1 MPKSIKQI
9 SALRVKQISKAGT
22 HAAGGVP
29 GLLLQVK
36 PSGAKSWVLRVMVGD
51 RRRCI
56 GLGGYPAVTLSQ
68 AIERARAARDQIHQ
82 GIDPIQAKKAR
93 QRALRASGMTFREAA
108 EACFE
113 KKRSEFRNEKH
124 AGDWLSSVANYAYP
138 VIGDMSV
145 EEIAL
150 EHVLSILRPIWE
162 EKTETA
168 TRLRQ
173 RIENIIDWAIISG
186 HRSTDNCARW
196 KGYLE
201 ALLPK
206 PTKIKRVRHMPAL
219 PYSEINGFIEKLRV
233 RPGISARCL
242 EFVILT
248 ACRSGEARGAKW
260 SEIDGNVWTIPA
272 ERTKTKKEHVIPLSK
287 QAMKLLKS
295 TPRFPECDFI
305 FPNSKNKPLSDMA
318 LLEVCRGMK
327 VDAVPHGFRSTFR
340 DWSAEQTNYAREVC
354 EQSLG
359 HAIESK
365 VEAAYRRGDLLDKR
379 RRLMQSWSDYCDKQ
393 RAEGSGGQI
402 VAIGAKK

>member
-1 MPKSIKQI
+1 MPKSVKQI

-68 AIERARAARDQIHQ
+68 AIEAAREARELIRQ
-82 GIDPIQAKKAR
+82 GIDPMQEKKR
-93 QRALRASGMTFREAA
+93 RRMALRASGMTFKEAA
-108 EACFE
+108 QACYE
-113 KKRSEFRNEKH
+113 KKRPEFRNEKH
-124 AGDWLSSVANYAYP
+124 AGDWLSSVARFAYP
-138 VIGDMSV
+138 VIGDMPV
-145 EEIAL
+145 DAVTL

-168 TRLRQ
+168 QRLRG
-173 RIENIIDWAIISG
+173 RIENILDWAIISG
-186 HRSTDNCARW
+186 HRPTDNCARW

-206 PTKIKRVRHMPAL
+206 PTKIKQVRHMPAL
-219 PYSEINGFIEKLRV
+219 PYAEINGFIEKLRI

-260 SEIDGNVWTIPA
+260 SEIDGSVWTIPA
-272 ERTKTKKEHVIPLSK
+272 ERTKTKTEHKIPLSK
-287 QAMKLLKS
+287 QAMRLLKQ
-295 TPRFPECDFI
+295 TPRFPECDYI

-327 VDAVPHGFRSTFR
+327 VEAVPHGFRSTFR
-340 DWSAEQTNYAREVC
+340 DWAAEQTNYAREVA

-365 VEAAYRRGDLLDKR
+365 VEAAYRRGDLLEKR
-379 RRLMQSWSDYCDKQ
+379 RRLMQAWSDYCDKKQ
-393 RAEGSGGQI
+393 EETNFEK
-402 VAIGAKK
+402 VVVIGKK